1 MTLALDQEP
10 LPSALRQLLQPLV
23 RLALARGLP
32 YAALDELLRATLDRA
47 AEAALCLIE
56 QGADTAMNRF
66 NN

>member
-32 YAALDELLRATLDRA
+32 YAALDELLAPRWSMRR
-47 AEAALCLIE
+47 
-56 QGADTAMNRF
+56 GA
-66 NN
+66 